1 MANYKYIAKTSTGEE
16 VIGVMQ
22 GDSEAAVLRTLSDQD
37 LFPVQVSSEEVVRER
52 FRSGRIR
59 AREVGVMFQQMADLL
74 RAGVPILRAL
84 ETMVRAS
91 ANRTLAEVIRGLGEQ
106 VAKGRTLA
114 DSLGDFPKVFS
125 PLHAAM
131 VRAGEEAGF
140 LEDVLENLADF
151 IERADELRSKVRGML
166 IYPCVLTG
174 IGAVLML
181 GILIFLVPRF
191 KMFFQNMALPL
202 PTQII
207 FGASNLLVNHF
218 ALFLAIVVLAGIGL
232 WALGKSEFGGVLWQ
246 RMRVSLPLVGKV
258 NRSVSVA
265 RFCRILGTMLRNGV
279 PILRALDISKGA
291 TGSAIIAAD
300 IEVAAENVRAGQP
313 LVEPL
318 KASGSFSPDVIEMIA
333 VAEES
338 NQMDKVLVKI
348 ADTVEKRTNRQVDT
362 AVRLIEPLILV
373 VLAATIGF
381 IAVGLLYPIFM
392 MSQAL
397 T

>member
-1 MANYKYIAKTSTGEE
+1 MANYEYIAKTLAGEE
-16 VIGVMQ
+16 VTGVMQ
-22 GDSEAAVLRTLSDQD
+22 GESEAAVLRTLNDRD
-37 LFPVQVSSEEVVRER
+37 LFPVQVSPADVGPKR
-52 FRSGRIR
+52 FRGGRIR

-74 RAGVPILRAL
+74 RAGVPILRTL
-84 ETMVRAS
+84 ETLVRAS
-91 ANRTLAEVIRGLGEQ
+91 ANPTFAEVIQGLHDQ
-106 VAKGRTLA
+106 VAKGRSLA
-114 DSLGDFPKVFS
+114 DSLGDFPRVFS

-131 VRAGEEAGF
+131 VHAGEEAGF

-174 IGAVLML
+174 VGASLML
-181 GILIFLVPRF
+181 AILIFLVPRF
-191 KMFFQNMALPL
+191 KMFFQNITLPL

-218 ALFLAIVVLAGIGL
+218 ALFCALVVLAGVGL
-232 WALGKSEFGGVLWQ
+232 WAFGKSEFGRSLWQ
-246 RMRVSLPLVGKV
+246 RMRLSLPLVGKV

-279 PILRALDISKGA
+279 PILRAMDISKGA
-291 TGSAIIAAD
+291 TGSAILAAS

-338 NQMDKVLVKI
+338 NQMDKVLVQI
-348 ADTVEKRTNRQVDT
+348 ADTVERRTNRQVDI

-381 IAVGLLYPIFM
+381 VAVGLMYPIFM

>member
-22 GDSEAAVLRTLSDQD
+22 GESEAAVLRTLSDQD

-52 FRSGRIR
+52 FRSSRIR

-131 VRAGEEAGF
+131 VHAGEEAGF

-174 IGAVLML
+174 IGGGLML
-181 GILIFLVPRF
+181 AILIFLVPRF
-191 KMFFQNMALPL
+191 KMFFQNMSLPL

-207 FGASNLLVNHF
+207 FGVSNLLVNHF

-348 ADTVEKRTNRQVDT
+348 ADTVERRTNRQVDT